1 MSNTEPQNKL
11 EDKTSRAPQKPRRQR
26 LRLPFDNRR
35 QDAGEWAY
43 DHRLGLSVMIIVYLV
58 LGIVFVG
65 SKIIIGSKP
74 HEQWIYIDL
83 QTLEDLEAE
92 KERLE
97 REIEQKQASDLDW
110 SAIRNR
116 TSNDAMLNEDL
127 KDDRGTKTSELNA
140 SAKDIMA
147 GMNAN
152 RAAYEAGLAEAQS
165 ILDADRGGN
174 ESEASDGQDSKVKG
188 GVTVR
193 FEFKDPVRTKRRLVV
208 PAYMCDT
215 GGQVVVSVTIDRG
228 GEVLSAKVIS
238 GGDEL
243 MRDAAL

>member
-1 MSNTEPQNKL
+1 M
-11 EDKTSRAPQKPRRQR
+11 
-26 LRLPFDNRR
+26 
-35 QDAGEWAY
+35 
-43 DHRLGLSVMIIVYLV
+43 
-58 LGIVFVG
+58 
-65 SKIIIGSKP
+65 
-74 HEQWIYIDL
+74 

-193 FEFKDPVRTKRRLVV
+193 F
-208 PAYMCDT
+208 
-215 GGQVVVSVTIDRG
+215 GQNTQRSFLNCCP
-228 GEVLSAKVIS
+228 LSIS
-238 GGDEL
+238 GCCRPCSRR
-243 MRDAAL
+243 MRKKSGISAGLLRRFLR

>member
-74 HEQWIYIDL
+74 HEQGIYIDL

-165 ILDADRGGN
+165 ILDADRGGD
-174 ESEASDGQDSKVKG
+174 ESEASDGQDSK
-188 GVTVR
+188 
-193 FEFKDPVRTKRRLVV
+193 
-208 PAYMCDT
+208 A
-215 GGQVVVSVTIDRG
+215 
-228 GEVLSAKVIS
+228 
-238 GGDEL
+238 
-243 MRDAAL
+243 

>member
-1 MSNTEPQNKL
+1 M
-11 EDKTSRAPQKPRRQR
+11 
-26 LRLPFDNRR
+26 
-35 QDAGEWAY
+35 
-43 DHRLGLSVMIIVYLV
+43 
-58 LGIVFVG
+58 
-65 SKIIIGSKP
+65 
-74 HEQWIYIDL
+74 

-152 RAAYEAGLAEAQS
+152 RALTKRDWPRRSRFSTPIAEA
-165 ILDADRGGN
+165 
-174 ESEASDGQDSKVKG
+174 
-188 GVTVR
+188 
-193 FEFKDPVRTKRRLVV
+193 TKAKPPTGRIRR
-208 PAYMCDT
+208 
-215 GGQVVVSVTIDRG
+215 
-228 GEVLSAKVIS
+228 
-238 GGDEL
+238 
-243 MRDAAL
+243 